1 MFKDSVALFPC
12 AAGTITISGE
22 SYNMQY
28 ASMLAL
34 QKSCGCQLDGHNQQV
49 AQSLFLLMTLWPN
62 LGVFV
67 LAPIFRTPALLKGLS
82 ALFSE

>member
-34 QKSCGCQLDGHNQQV
+34 QKSCGLPAGWPQSTSGTEPIPSNDIV
-49 AQSLFLLMTLWPN
+49 AKSWGFCSCPHL
-62 LGVFV
+62 
-67 LAPIFRTPALLKGLS
+67 
-82 ALFSE
+82 